1 MGSEVIADGGG
12 LAVGD
17 SPSAGVPALAVV
29 VDDEVGERGDSLE
42 DG

>member
-1 MGSEVIADGGG
+1 MGSDVTADGGG
-12 LAVGD
+12 LDVGD
-17 SPSAGVPALAVV
+17 SPSGVRALAVV

>member
-1 MGSEVIADGGG
+1 MGSEVTANGGG

-17 SPSAGVPALAVV
+17 SLSVGVLALAVV